1 MRIAIAPPDN
11 PFLELP
17 FMAKENRSAADTEDD
32 EKPAAKPKPSGS
44 MKKIILLVV
53 GALALVATSVGATWF
68 ATTSLMQK
76 DAPVAKKK
84 TTKGKKVV
92 KAEAEQEEAAKD
104 DAEEK
109 EAGEGKGKESEAA
122 EGGDEDKE
130 AKSKTAVYLDFE
142 QPFIVN
148 FQDEQQ
154 LRYLQVGVAVMAH
167 DPAMTATVK
176 QHMPVIR
183 NNLVML
189 FSSQTR
195 QSIAS
200 REGKEKVRAEAQAEV
215 QKILKEQTGKPVI
228 EQLYFTSFV
237 MQ

>member
-1 MRIAIAPPDN
+1 
-11 PFLELP
+11 
-17 FMAKENRSAADTEDD
+17 MAKEYRSSADAGDGDD
-32 EKPAAKPKPSGS
+32 KPATKPKSSGS
-44 MKKIILLVV
+44 MKKVILIVV

-68 ATTSLMQK
+68 ATSLLQK

-84 TTKGKKVV
+84 TTKSKKVV
-92 KAEAEQEEAAKD
+92 KAEAEQDEAAAKD
-104 DAEEK
+104 EAQEK
-109 EAGEGKGKESEAA
+109 DAGEGKDKQAEAA
-122 EGGDEDKE
+122 EEGEEDKE

-167 DPAMTATVK
+167 DPSMVATVK

-195 QSIAS
+195 QSLAS
-200 REGKEKVRAEAQAEV
+200 REGKEKVRTEAQAEV
-215 QKILKEQTGKPVI
+215 QKILKDQTGKPVI

>member
-1 MRIAIAPPDN
+1 
-11 PFLELP
+11 
-17 FMAKENRSAADTEDD
+17 MAKENRSAAGAEDD
-32 EKPAAKPKPSGS
+32 EKPQAKPKSSGS
-44 MKKIILLVV
+44 VKKIILIVV

-68 ATTSLMQK
+68 AAASLMQK
-76 DAPVAKKK
+76 DAPVARKKAANS
-84 TTKGKKVV
+84 KKAP
-92 KAEAEQEEAAKD
+92 KAEQEETAKD

-109 EAGEGKGKESEAA
+109 EAGEHKEKDAEAA
-122 EGGDEDKE
+122 DEGDEDKA

-215 QKILKEQTGKPVI
+215 QKILKDQTGKPVI

>member
-1 MRIAIAPPDN
+1 
-11 PFLELP
+11 LELP
-17 FMAKENRSAADTEDD
+17 FMAKENRSSADAEDGD
-32 EKPAAKPKPSGS
+32 EKQEAKPKSSGS
-44 MKKIILLVV
+44 MKKIILIVV

-68 ATTSLMQK
+68 ATSLMQT
-76 DAPVAKKK
+76 DAPIAKKK
-84 TTKGKKVV
+84 TTKSKKAV
-92 KAEAEQEEAAKD
+92 KAETEEAEAAAKD
-104 DAEEK
+104 EAEEK
-109 EAGEGKGKESEAA
+109 DAKEGSEKEAETA
-122 EGGDEDKE
+122 EEGDEDKA
-130 AKSKTAVYLDFE
+130 AKGKTAAYLDFE

-167 DPAMTATVK
+167 DPGMTATVK

-215 QKILKEQTGKPVI
+215 QKILTDQTGKPVI